1 MKKIA
6 IIGSGGVGGYF
17 GGKLASAGFDVTFV
31 ARGQHLQAL
40 HADGLTVNSIHG
52 NFKVPSVKATA
63 HLEEIA
69 DSDLLILAVKAWQVS
84 LVASELKD
92 LITGNTVILPLQN
105 GVMAFEEL
113 REHIHETHLLNGL
126 CKIFSKIESPGV
138 ISHFG
143 ITPTILFGE
152 PDDSKSERVKQIKD
166 LFDAAGIYSEIPSD
180 IRAETWKK
188 FIPICVSGLLAITKT
203 TYGELRE
210 LSETRQMMIG
220 LLDEIYTLSQKI
232 GIGIEPGFVEKSVA
246 VIDTYPYETT
256 SSLTRDVWE
265 GKPSEIE
272 YQNGTVVRLGRQYG
286 VDTPVNR
293 FVYSCILPMELKA
306 NKEYNLK

>member
-1 MKKIA
+1 MKIA
-6 IIGSGGVGGYF
+6 IVGSGGVGGYF
-17 GGKLASAGFDVTFV
+17 GGKLAKAGFDVTFV
-31 ARGQHLQAL
+31 ARGAHLRAMQSG
-40 HADGLTVNSIHG
+40 GLTVKSILG
-52 NFKVPSVKATA
+52 DFKVPSVKTTTNL
-63 HLEEIA
+63 HEIA
-69 DSDLLILAVKAWQVS
+69 GCDLLILAVKAWQVS
-84 LVASELKD
+84 PMAQELKE
-92 LITGNTVILPLQN
+92 VINANSVVLPLQN
-105 GVMAFEEL
+105 GVLALEEL
-113 REHIHETHLLNGL
+113 REHLPGGMLLNGL

-152 PDDSKSERVKQIKD
+152 PDNSLSARVLAIKQM
-166 LFDAAGIYSEIPSD
+166 FDTAGIYSEIPAD

-210 LSETRQMMIG
+210 ISETRQMMIG
-220 LLDEIYTLSQKI
+220 LLNEIFELSQKI
-232 GIGIEPGFVEKSVA
+232 GIGIEDDFVEKSVA

-286 VDTPVNR
+286 VDTPINR

-306 NKEYNLK
+306 KRRK